1 MPAPPQTPAPEIPPP
16 PTPAPAEVIGQAEV
30 AADDRDRERNNQ
42 GDRVGEI
49 RGRDTDRGQA
59 GNRQDRAVN
68 DNKVTIRLQ
77 LIIVACQNKYQ
88 YLSVFVGQVCVR
100 SLLHASRTLN
110 EFADCFLN

>member
-1 MPAPPQTPAPEIPPP
+1 MRECPAFNYFFRAP

-68 DNKVTIRLQ
+68 DNKGRF
-77 LIIVACQNKYQ
+77 
-88 YLSVFVGQVCVR
+88 VF
-100 SLLHASRTLN
+100 S
-110 EFADCFLN
+110 